1 MAGSVAAYLLPGMG
15 IQQLPKRLSS
25 ARMTCRTL
33 LTGQAY
39 TPRPGACDQGYFLQS
54 NATITPTPAAIIN
67 DCSGLA
73 RT

>member
-1 MAGSVAAYLLPGMG
+1 MSSSGWPAGQSIPSWTRAKWMWHTVFAVINRETFSTDTPG
-15 IQQLPKRLSS
+15 PV
-25 ARMTCRTL
+25 
-33 LTGQAY
+33 
-39 TPRPGACDQGYFLQS
+39 ACDRGYFLQS